1 MNIPTREEILTQ
13 FNYCY
18 ETGIFT
24 PLGKSKSPRI
34 CSLGYVR
41 ICVSGNKFL
50 AHRVAWKVATGI
62 DPELDIDHINGI
74 KHDNRI
80 ENLRHVSRAQ
90 NLQNVFKPR
99 KHNKLQVQGV
109 RFDKSRPGKP
119 YRARIT
125 ANGKCID
132 LGRFETLS
140 EADFAYREAK
150 KILHISRADRSIH
163 ELDCPIHDVDRI
175 VAYG

>member
-1 MNIPTREEILTQ
+1 MNIPPCEEILMQ
-13 FNYCY
+13 FDYSR

-24 PLGKSKSPRI
+24 PLGSSKSPRV

-41 ICVSGNKFL
+41 IYVSGKKFL
-50 AHRVAWKVATGI
+50 AHRVAWKLATGI

-74 KHDNRI
+74 KHDNRL
-80 ENLRHVSRAQ
+80 ENLRHVSRAH

-99 KHNKLQVQGV
+99 KHSKLQVQGV
-109 RFDKSRPGKP
+109 RFDERSHSKP

-125 ANGKCID
+125 ANGKCIE

-140 EADFAYREAK
+140 EADFAYKQAK
-150 KILHISRADRSIH
+150 KIYHISKSQRSIH
-163 ELDCPIHDVDRI
+163 ELDCPINDVDRI
-175 VAYG
+175 V